1 MASMSSTTNG
11 KVEHAADAARDA
23 FNTTRD
29 SFNDA
34 SKTARENFNDA
45 SDAVKKAARVGAKEA
60 AAYGRENADRAYA
73 TAQDVGRSVQ
83 AYIKEKPVHA
93 ALIGL
98 GGLMLASML
107 FRRR

>member
-11 KVEHAADAARDA
+11 RIEQAADTARDA
-23 FNTTRD
+23 FEATRE
-29 SFNDA
+29 SV
-34 SKTARENFNDA
+34 SEAR
-45 SDAVKKAARVGAKEA
+45 DAVRKAARTGAKEA
-60 AAYGRENADRAYA
+60 AAFGRDGADRAYSA
-73 TAQDVGRSVQ
+73 AQDVGQSVA

-107 FRRR
+107 FRRRS

>member
-1 MASMSSTTNG
+1 MASMSNTNG
-11 KVEHAADAARDA
+11 RIEQAADTARDA
-23 FNTTRD
+23 FNTTRENARD
-29 SFNDA
+29 AFN
-34 SKTARENFNDA
+34 STRESLGEA
-45 SDAVKKAARVGAKEA
+45 SDAVRKAAKVGAKEA

-73 TAQDVGRSVQ
+73 AAQDVGRSVS

>member
-1 MASMSSTTNG
+1 MAAMSSNTNG
-11 KVEHAADAARDA
+11 KIEQAADTARDA
-23 FNTTRD
+23 FNTARESTRD
-29 SFNDA
+29 AFNA
-34 SKTARENFNDA
+34 TRESMGEA
-45 SDAVKKAARVGAKEA
+45 GDAVRKAARTGAKEA
-60 AAYGRENADRAYA
+60 AAYGREGADRAYA
-73 TAQDVGRSVQ
+73 AAQDVGRSLS

>member
-1 MASMSSTTNG
+1 MASMSTTTNG
-11 KVEHAADAARDA
+11 KVEQAADTARDA

-29 SFNDA
+29 TFNEA
-34 SKTARENFNDA
+34 G
-45 SDAVKKAARVGAKEA
+45 DAVRKAARAGAKEA
-60 AAYGRENADRAYA
+60 AAYGREGADRAYSA
-73 TAQDVGRSVQ
+73 AQDVGRTLS
-83 AYIKEKPVHA
+83 AYVKEKPVHA

>member
-1 MASMSSTTNG
+1 MASMSSTPNG
-11 KVEHAADAARDA
+11 KIEHAADAARDA
-23 FNTTRD
+23 FNTTR
-29 SFNDA
+29 
-34 SKTARENFNDA
+34 ENLHEA
-45 SDAVKKAARVGAKEA
+45 GDAVRKAARAGAKEA
-60 AAYGRENADRAYA
+60 AAYGREGADRAYA
-73 TAQDVGRSVQ
+73 TAQDVGRSLS